1 MHVDHP
7 DLLVGARQEC
17 PLVIGVGE
25 GEAFLASAIPAFLR
39 ETRTRDADRERRDRH
54 DHARRG
60 RRSPTPTATPHEREL
75 EEVTWDEEAAERGGY
90 PTFMMKE
97 IHEQPDAVAET
108 ITDRLPEVD
117 QVDLSELDAHP
128 RGGARRSAGS

>member
-1 MHVDHP
+1 MHVEHP

-25 GEAFLASAIPAFLR
+25 GETFLASAIPAFLR
-39 ETRTRDADRERRDRH
+39 ETRTVMQIENGEIVTITPDSVAVTDAAGAPLAREI
-54 DHARRG
+54 
-60 RRSPTPTATPHEREL
+60 

-117 QVDLSELDAHP
+117 QVDLGELDFTP
-128 RGGARRSAGS
+128 SRRRSCGGS